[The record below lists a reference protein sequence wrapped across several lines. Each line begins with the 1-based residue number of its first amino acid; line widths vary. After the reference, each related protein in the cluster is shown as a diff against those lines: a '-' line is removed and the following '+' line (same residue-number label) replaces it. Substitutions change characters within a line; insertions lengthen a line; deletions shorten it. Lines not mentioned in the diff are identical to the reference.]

1 MFDIRK
7 ITIGADYKNNG
18 MHYIVGQPVL
28 NFSHNIHHIR
38 LNEDTGAIR
47 IWIEKDDEI
56 FLWKE
61 FNSNMP
67 ISIEYNIN
75 F

>member
-7 ITIGADYKNNG
+7 ITIGADYKSNG

-28 NFSHNIHHIR
+28 NLSHTIHHIR

-47 IWIEKDDEI
+47 IWIEKDDEV

-61 FNSNMP
+61 FNNNMP
-67 ISIEYNIN
+67 VSIEYNIN

>member
-7 ITIGADYKNNG
+7 ITIGADYKSNG
-18 MHYIVGQPVL
+18 MHYIVGQPIL
-28 NFSHNIHHIR
+28 DKSYTIHLMR
-38 LNEDTGAIR
+38 LDENTGGIK
-47 IWIEKDDEI
+47 IWIEKESEV

-61 FNSNMP
+61 FNANMP

>member
-7 ITIGADYKNNG
+7 ITIGADYKSNG
-18 MHYIVGQPVL
+18 MHYIVGQLVL
-28 NFSHNIHHIR
+28 NNSHTIHHIR
-38 LNEDTGAIR
+38 LDDMTGGIK
-47 IWIEKDDEI
+47 IWIEKEDEV

>member
-7 ITIGADYKNNG
+7 ITIGADYKSNG

-28 NFSHNIHHIR
+28 NLSHTVHHIR
-38 LNEDTGAIR
+38 LNEETGGIK
-47 IWIEKDDEI
+47 IWIEKDNEI

>member
-7 ITIGADYKNNG
+7 ITIGTDYKSNG
-18 MHYIVGQPVL
+18 MHYIVGQPIL
-28 NFSHNIHHIR
+28 DKSYTIHLIR
-38 LNEDTGAIR
+38 LDENTGGIK
-47 IWIEKDDEI
+47 IWIEKESEVCRG
-56 FLWKE
+56 KE
-61 FNSNMP
+61 FNANMP